1 MQTKITI
8 QSKINID
15 KTKVINK
22 NTKFKNNKNY
32 VNFLPIDAPITHHNL
47 GIIIEQRFPKVISD
61 ESVIYGT
68 SKTHKYY

>member
-15 KTKVINK
+15 KIENINK
-22 NTKFKNNKNY
+22 NIKYKHNKNY
-32 VNFLPIDAPITHHNL
+32 VNFPSIDAPIIHHNL
-47 GIIIEQRFPKVISD
+47 SIITEQRFPKVVSD

>member
-15 KTKVINK
+15 KTKLINK
-22 NTKFKNNKNY
+22 NTKIKHNKNC
-32 VNFLPIDAPITHHNL
+32 VNFPPIDAPIIHHNL
-47 GIIIEQRFPKVISD
+47 GIITEQRFPKIVSD

>member
-22 NTKFKNNKNY
+22 NTKSKHNKNY
-32 VNFLPIDAPITHHNL
+32 VNSLPIDAPIIHHNL
-47 GIIIEQRFPKVISD
+47 GIITEKRFPKVVSD